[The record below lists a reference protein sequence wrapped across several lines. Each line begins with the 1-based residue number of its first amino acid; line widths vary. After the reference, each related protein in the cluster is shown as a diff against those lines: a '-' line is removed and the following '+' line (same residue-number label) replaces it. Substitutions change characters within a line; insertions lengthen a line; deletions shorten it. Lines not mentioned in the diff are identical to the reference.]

1 MRITLLAC
9 LASLAATPVVA
20 QEFEPPPDAAAPDR
34 GTRLGLEGFG
44 VRGGL
49 DFTQHGRL
57 ALGATLDLGQ
67 LFVARVR
74 LRASGELSVFNGPNV
89 YVGSLEALYY
99 FTGPAEGA
107 RPYGGL
113 GLGLAG
119 GASCSADPDCP
130 DLWPGVVLGFELR
143 FRPTFNWL
151 LEYHGMDLLK
161 ENRIYAGLTTRLGG

>member
-1 MRITLLAC
+1 MRIILLAC
-9 LASLAATPVVA
+9 LASLAATPAVA

-67 LFVARVR
+67 LFVARFR

-99 FTGPAEGA
+99 FTGPAEGDRTGTGWGWPA
-107 RPYGGL
+107 PVQRGPT
-113 GLGLAG
+113 A
-119 GASCSADPDCP
+119 

-151 LEYHGMDLLK
+151 LEYHGMDWLK